1 MKVLNAERISF
12 IGGQHPPVPT
22 CARIQMQKKPA
33 AFQRQKAAAASMDSF
48 WVEIHVLGKTIVVV
62 LEDQIITRYSLIWAN
77 KCYIYFYSIAIIW
90 RILHKTCMIKIHV
103 SLNINQPRCP
113 FQLESSYA
121 KPDCSGTETCRKLPK
136 QKQPKMVKGK
146 KQRCHAEAS
155 CDVTHGVPECSCNI
169 GFTGDGV
176 KNCKRRL
183 QAFSIGENWYILFLL

>member
-1 MKVLNAERISF
+1 
-12 IGGQHPPVPT
+12 
-22 CARIQMQKKPA
+22 
-33 AFQRQKAAAASMDSF
+33 
-48 WVEIHVLGKTIVVV
+48 
-62 LEDQIITRYSLIWAN
+62 
-77 KCYIYFYSIAIIW
+77 
-90 RILHKTCMIKIHV
+90 MIKIHV

-136 QKQPKMVKGK
+136 QKQPKMVKGE

>member
-1 MKVLNAERISF
+1 
-12 IGGQHPPVPT
+12 
-22 CARIQMQKKPA
+22 
-33 AFQRQKAAAASMDSF
+33 
-48 WVEIHVLGKTIVVV
+48 
-62 LEDQIITRYSLIWAN
+62 
-77 KCYIYFYSIAIIW
+77 
-90 RILHKTCMIKIHV
+90 MIKIHV

-121 KPDCSGTETCRKLPK
+121 KPDCSGTETCRKLLK

-183 QAFSIGENWYILFLL
+183 QAFCTSYFYCKKILKYMHVLLFCAHIYYLYDKNGNMFR

>member
-1 MKVLNAERISF
+1 MIKSLSLHVVFVLKVLNAEIISF

-48 WVEIHVLGKTIVVV
+48 WVEINVLGKTIVVV

-113 FQLESSYA
+113 FHSA
-121 KPDCSGTETCRKLPK
+121 WVIIR
-136 QKQPKMVKGK
+136 
-146 KQRCHAEAS
+146 
-155 CDVTHGVPECSCNI
+155 
-169 GFTGDGV
+169 
-176 KNCKRRL
+176 
-183 QAFSIGENWYILFLL
+183 